1 MTNES
6 VTIRSVLLQTG
17 LGVVYEPLTAVY
29 HPTETVSLG
38 LVFDKLAPIW
48 LECPVAAGQT
58 AVQLADIM
66 RQTVVP
72 LLTGRVLDDFRAL
85 SAELDGLQE
94 TMVVE
99 RELPLPVAVEKPPAF
114 VSRRGFLRGAD
125 PVRPPRPEPIVE
137 REVVERPLSPH
148 IRLAAS
154 LLLLEAFAAARRQS
168 VADFLCEVYG
178 LERAETA
185 VSILI
190 NLPQSELA
198 VAHAALQ
205 QHVAAIGVNTR
216 TVAELGEQG
225 KELQKYTR
233 QLAAWLKAYD
243 GYVPALHLNTRG
255 GIGQLFDHNNGR
267 IFGLLVG
274 MGVAAAPHQL
284 WIEDPVQMETAAAQA
299 AAMGRLMTYIHGRRS
314 PVRLAAGAW
323 LDSLAAVQM
332 FVDKQ
337 AAHMCHLSLTKLG
350 SVDQLLAAVAAC
362 RSAEVGVLLS
372 EGAWVWGENGRFARL
387 LSHIALAAQPDL
399 VTLTATPAG
408 DAGLSLLH
416 NEMQRALLV
425 GV

>member
-1 MTNES
+1 M
-6 VTIRSVLLQTG
+6 
-17 LGVVYEPLTAVY
+17 
-29 HPTETVSLG
+29 
-38 LVFDKLAPIW
+38 
-48 LECPVAAGQT
+48 
-58 AVQLADIM
+58 
-66 RQTVVP
+66 
-72 LLTGRVLDDFRAL
+72 
-85 SAELDGLQE
+85 
-94 TMVVE
+94 
-99 RELPLPVAVEKPPAF
+99 
-114 VSRRGFLRGAD
+114 
-125 PVRPPRPEPIVE
+125 
-137 REVVERPLSPH
+137 
-148 IRLAAS
+148 
-154 LLLLEAFAAARRQS
+154 
-168 VADFLCEVYG
+168 YG

-198 VAHAALQ
+198 VAPAALR

-299 AAMGRLMTYIHGRRS
+299 AAMGRLMTYIRGRRS

>member
-1 MTNES
+1 P
-6 VTIRSVLLQTG
+6 RP
-17 LGVVYEPLTAVY
+17 EPIV
-29 HPTETVSLG
+29 ER
-38 LVFDKLAPIW
+38 
-48 LECPVAAGQT
+48 E
-58 AVQLADIM
+58 
-66 RQTVVP
+66 
-72 LLTGRVLDDFRAL
+72 
-85 SAELDGLQE
+85 
-94 TMVVE
+94 VVE
-99 RELPLPVAVEKPPAF
+99 RPLSPHI
-114 VSRRGFLRGAD
+114 R
-125 PVRPPRPEPIVE
+125 PRPEPIVE

-178 LERAETA
+178 LERVETA

-198 VAHAALQ
+198 VAPAALR

-284 WIEDPVQMETAAAQA
+284 WIEDPVQMETAAAQ
-299 AAMGRLMTYIHGRRS
+299 
-314 PVRLAAGAW
+314 
-323 LDSLAAVQM
+323 
-332 FVDKQ
+332 
-337 AAHMCHLSLTKLG
+337 
-350 SVDQLLAAVAAC
+350 
-362 RSAEVGVLLS
+362 
-372 EGAWVWGENGRFARL
+372 
-387 LSHIALAAQPDL
+387 
-399 VTLTATPAG
+399 
-408 DAGLSLLH
+408 
-416 NEMQRALLV
+416 
-425 GV
+425 